1 MSPVSSTDGS
11 EWSGVDRYQSMG
23 GKSDTPQSPALPHGR
38 SALASPPISASGGP
52 PYSPLQMH
60 APDAPDPAPN
70 GSRSSTNGL
79 APRRPSDMS
88 QNPSPPSSVTS
99 RSRASDGTLSDQRS
113 KRYKMMEDLLLKHYT
128 VLKRYLH
135 GQGRED
141 PTALHP
147 NKARDKLLRLSPS
160 QVMDLST
167 DVYDELLRRQA
178 VSPNRP
184 GGPRPD
190 VPPYLPPRQEF
201 HEKRN
206 QARQVLS
213 SLQQP
218 RFRNLATD
226 VLCELERR
234 FPHFAGMDRSRRVS
248 PAPSVRGG
256 YGSGLTSNGYDPR
269 PASNGSFGYGPNG
282 YPAPP
287 RTQSRGPMPQATGPG
302 PGPGGRGLP
311 PNPHQGSRFPPRQ
324 GSLSHSS
331 GAGGGAPGAAGL
343 GINEETIP
351 ENAPFP
357 KSFQSNTIVPNK
369 STMVEEEEEEE
380 DGDVDVDVD
389 VDEEE
394 DAASRYDDDNDP
406 DRRSD
411 AFALDKVLQSRR
423 TTTTTDSVG
432 VGVGV
437 GVGGGGGSESDKQ
450 KLAEVQGQVSQ
461 LKKQIEELEKSKD
474 AELETLKAEMANN
487 SNAWDSERREWESMR
502 EDWNRAKEEWDKMK
516 LDLEVKLSEAEDL
529 NASLQ
534 DQLEGERRE
543 YEASEQVL
551 QQQIQQA
558 LAAAAAATEKAGAG
572 TGTDTDIDTD
582 GGVWKSRAED
592 IERENQELREELRK
606 QREVTEQV
614 RKEASNFLQEMR
626 ALSER
631 TQEQWEREERLTHDF
646 QRMEEE
652 VKIWKNRYAKTK
664 SQLRHLRSSSSGLP
678 GGIQDATTIAKDN
691 DLSHPNGLV
700 KDVHFTK
707 FQMSIDELLRTA
719 RISEPAQVLEQM
731 KAVVFAVRYITRDIE
746 NAQGSGADEH
756 TQSRSRAKARVSA
769 TANNLITASKNFAN
783 SNGMSPVS
791 LLDAAASHLTAAI
804 IELVRTVK
812 VRPTPADELGEDDYD
827 DDNLG
832 SMQSP
837 AYFSVPPSLSRMSGN
852 DSVYSAISSPHSTR
866 SPGRTSSR
874 LPPSHRKTYSSGQ
887 LLAGGGLRPGLGISE
902 LDGELEELRLYLED
916 QTEGVVQSIQAL
928 VSSIRAEPD
937 DMFAIRTHID
947 AISAVVSKVIDA
959 TESAITRQEQQQQQ
973 HQDHHQSNNNNDNHS
988 NTDLNVNNNTILRD
1002 RAGPIIRI
1010 LSECRD
1016 RLAEAGAE
1024 GNQALSVSEMRE
1036 VTGKLPPIAFQIAR
1050 ETKELV
1056 QRLDQME
1063 MVGSGNH
1070 GGGGGGEGMGG
1081 GPIGG
1086 WRGAEDHDDDDD
1098 DDDDDDFR

>member
-23 GKSDTPQSPALPHGR
+23 GKSDPPQSPALPHGR
-38 SALASPPISASGGP
+38 SALASPPISASSGP

-70 GSRSSTNGL
+70 GSSSTTTNGGPASANGL

-88 QNPSPPSSVTS
+88 QNPSPPSSITS
-99 RSRASDGTLSDQRS
+99 KSRASDGTLSDQRS

-141 PTALHP
+141 PTASQP

-213 SLQQP
+213 SLQPP

-248 PAPSVRGG
+248 PAPGMRGG

-269 PASNGSFGYGPNG
+269 PGSNGSFGYGPNA
-282 YPAPP
+282 YPPPP
-287 RTQSRGPMPQATGPG
+287 RTQSRGPMPHGPGPGPG

-311 PNPHQGSRFPPRQ
+311 PNPHQGARFPPRQ
-324 GSLSHSS
+324 GSLSHSP
-331 GAGGGAPGAAGL
+331 APGGGGPPGGGGL
-343 GINEETIP
+343 GINGETIP

-369 STMVEEEEEEE
+369 STMVEEEEG
-380 DGDVDVDVD
+380 DDVDD
-389 VDEEE
+389 EE
-394 DAASRYDDDNDP
+394 DAASRYDDDTDP

-423 TTTTTDSVG
+423 GTTTTTD
-432 VGVGV
+432 
-437 GVGGGGGSESDKQ
+437 GVGGAGGSESDKQ
-450 KLAEVQGQVSQ
+450 KLAEVQGQVS
-461 LKKQIEELEKSKD
+461 ELEKQLEALKSKD
-474 AELETLKAEMANN
+474 EEVETMKVEMANN
-487 SNAWDSERREWESMR
+487 SNAWDTERREWESMR
-502 EDWNRAKEEWDKMK
+502 EDWDRAKKEWDKMK

-543 YEASEQVL
+543 YEASEQDL
-551 QQQIQQA
+551 QLQIQQA
-558 LAAAAAATEKAGAG
+558 LAAAAAATEKAA
-572 TGTDTDIDTD
+572 TATDKHTD
-582 GGVWKSRAED
+582 GDVWKSRAEE
-592 IERENQELREELRK
+592 IERENQELRDELQR

-614 RKEASNFLQEMR
+614 RKEASNSLQEMR

-631 TQEQWEREERLTHDF
+631 TQEQWEREERLAHEF

-678 GGIQDATTIAKDN
+678 GGVPDATIIARDN
-691 DLSHPNGLV
+691 DLSHPDGLV
-700 KDVHFTK
+700 KDVHLTK

-746 NAQGSGADEH
+746 SAQGSGADEH
-756 TQSRSRAKARVSA
+756 THSRSRAKTRVSA

-812 VRPTPADELGEDDYD
+812 VRPTPADELDEDDYD

-837 AYFSVPPSLSRMSGN
+837 TYFSVPPSLSRMSGN
-852 DSVYSAISSPHSTR
+852 DSVYSAISSPHSIR

-874 LPPSHRKTYSSGQ
+874 LPPPHRKTYSSGQ
-887 LLAGGGLRPGLGISE
+887 LLAGGGVKAGLGISE

-937 DMFAIRTHID
+937 NMSAIRTHID
-947 AISAVVSKVIDA
+947 AISAVVGKVIDA
-959 TESAITRQEQQQQQ
+959 TESTITRQQQ
-973 HQDHHQSNNNNDNHS
+973 HQTHHHQSTNTNNNDSHNHN
-988 NTDLNVNNNTILRD
+988 NTDLNNNNNNHNNHNHTILRD

-1016 RLAEAGAE
+1016 RLAQAGAE
-1024 GNQALSVSEMRE
+1024 GSQAMSVGEMRE

-1063 MVGSGNH
+1063 MMGSGNH
-1070 GGGGGGEGMGG
+1070 SGGRGGGGEGAVG
-1081 GPIGG
+1081 GPVGG
-1086 WRGAEDHDDDDD
+1086 WGVGEDHDDDDD
-1098 DDDDDDFR
+1098 FR